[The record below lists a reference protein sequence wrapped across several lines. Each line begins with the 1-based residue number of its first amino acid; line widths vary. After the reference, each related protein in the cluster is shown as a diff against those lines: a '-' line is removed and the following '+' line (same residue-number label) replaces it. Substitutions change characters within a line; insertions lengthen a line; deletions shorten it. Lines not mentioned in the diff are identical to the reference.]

1 MRELVPLFHEC
12 QEMGQGKDLP
22 SGKLI
27 FEMSVIGDESLGGL
41 VEDVKFTDD
50 SELKSNSEFAECMR
64 ETLFSLKLSAPKG
77 RGRLLIKYPMAFS
90 APNAPRPAP
99 RNTEYPRIHVQ
110 EAINPGARFR
120 GPPHELILES
130 RLGADWGAGALLA
143 KAHPPIGDE

>member
-90 APNAPRPAP
+90 APNAQRPAP
-99 RNTEYPRIHVQ
+99 RAPKHRIPPNTRSRSNKSRRTI
-110 EAINPGARFR
+110 PGAATR
-120 GPPHELILES
+120 
-130 RLGADWGAGALLA
+130 
-143 KAHPPIGDE
+143 AHP